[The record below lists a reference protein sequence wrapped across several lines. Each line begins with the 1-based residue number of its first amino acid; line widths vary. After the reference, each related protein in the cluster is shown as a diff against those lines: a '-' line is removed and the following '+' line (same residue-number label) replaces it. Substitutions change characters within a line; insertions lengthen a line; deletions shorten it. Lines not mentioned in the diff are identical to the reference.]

1 MKQIPVETMSKSD
14 QRAMR
19 EWAQEHGKVVRQLTI
34 RQTNTKH
41 SAGTL
46 PLNMYRKELPVG
58 ERILIELVVLE
69 NCADG
74 RIEPTVSC
82 DQQSEYD
89 SASDEVDHP
98 QAEDQEEASDVELH
112 EEPVT
117 PGNFLIVQNNT
128 HSIREDCHFVT
139 QSPFIVLR

>member
-1 MKQIPVETMSKSD
+1 MSKSD

-41 SAGTL
+41 AAGTL

-58 ERILIELVVLE
+58 ERILIESVVLE

-74 RIEPTVSC
+74 VIEPTVSC

-89 SASDEVDHP
+89 SASDEEDHP
-98 QAEDQEEASDVELH
+98 QAEDQEEASDVNCTRSQLL
-112 EEPVT
+112 
-117 PGNFLIVQNNT
+117 PGTSCRKQYAF
-128 HSIREDCHFVT
+128 D
-139 QSPFIVLR
+139 